1 MENDCLIISVFND
14 GVYDLALNH
23 LTSLKKQ
30 GIENYMAF
38 TTGEKTFNDFKEK
51 GFNINLFD
59 TKENIST
66 NFESFATPNFNKIQ
80 FLRYE
85 VLMNYLHKYE
95 YIWYLDVDTIV
106 LDNIN
111 KFIPKDDIFDCCMQ
125 DDINMFCCGCMLF
138 RNTQHSLKMI
148 ELIYKYR
155 NQDWEGNEWLND
167 QCVFRSLLP
176 SMPYLKVKVFDRVK
190 FPNGLLFFDEEII
203 GKKTGFLK
211 AEKDKYE
218 AIPNKSTAFVHAN
231 FMVGNEKKIN
241 AFKKYGLWF
250 I

>member
-30 GIENYMAF
+30 GIKNYMAF
-38 TTGEKTFNDFKEK
+38 TTGEKTFKDFKEK
-51 GFNINLFD
+51 GFNITFYKANDLQLGEL
-59 TKENIST
+59 KWSGYE
-66 NFESFATPNFNKIQ
+66 FNK
-80 FLRYE
+80 FDALRYKIAKE
-85 VLMNYLHKYE
+85 LLLTYKYV
-95 YIWYLDVDTIV
+95 WYLDVDTVV

-111 KFIPKDDIFDCCMQ
+111 TVAPKINCDCCFQ
-125 DDINMFCCGCMLF
+125 DDINMLCTGCIFFIRTNSTLILIN
-138 RNTQHSLKMI
+138 RILKEI
-148 ELIYKYR
+148 SNYDYKHNAQLILRSIIKS
-155 NQDWEGNEWLND
+155 
-167 QCVFRSLLP
+167 QCV
-176 SMPYLKVKVFDRVK
+176 PYLKVKVFNRVK

-218 AIPNKSTAFVHAN
+218 AIPNKSPAFVHAN
-231 FMVGNEKKIN
+231 YIVGNEKKIN